1 MWDFCSLRDVR
12 AASSRCAQGLCALAF
27 AVRAAA
33 ACSSASRH
41 TPLHAAAMDD
51 DADFISLLLEHGA
64 ALNARSK
71 SGATP
76 LFSACEAGRA
86 LAVSALLAAGA
97 KMWGLTASGENC
109 LYIAAL
115 RGHAEV
121 RLLCMCCMLALR
133 HKASRRSRP
142 AHLGY

>member
-1 MWDFCSLRDVR
+1 MQDYGRIAVWDFCCLRDVQ
-12 AASSRCAQGLCALAF
+12 AASARCGSGLCASTF
-27 AVRAAA
+27 AARAAV
-33 ACSSASRH
+33 ACSSPSRH

-51 DADFISLLLEHGA
+51 DAGFVSLLLEHGA

-76 LFSACEAGRA
+76 LFSASEAGHAAAART
-86 LAVSALLAAGA
+86 LLAAGA
-97 KMWGLTASGENC
+97 KVWGLTASGENC

-121 RLLCMCCMLALR
+121 CTLGLRLL
-133 HKASRRSRP
+133 P
-142 AHLGY
+142 AHLR